1 MSCSALIPAGAFQTI
16 RSAYQTSAN
25 ASGLVAGAAA
35 LLARSR
41 ENRRNAAALEGAAGA
56 HSTKLLALRAEVAS
70 SPNLTPAANKVKAQR
85 GFLAGH
91 RAGLVMLGRL
101 KPHAVVNPLSV
112 AE

>member
-41 ENRRNAAALEGAAGA
+41 ENRRNVAALEGAAGA
-56 HSTKLLALRAEVAS
+56 QSTKLLALRAEVAS

-91 RAGLVMLGRL
+91 
-101 KPHAVVNPLSV
+101 
-112 AE
+112 